1 MVISDI
7 EGGDK
12 MRERLQKLLE
22 AKGLKTAQ
30 FAKLAN
36 VSNSTVDDI
45 LKGKTNDENVGVDKV
60 LRMAE
65 ALDVSVEYLYGR
77 NERLA
82 ASNFQLT
89 DTEKEIIAQ
98 YRKADE
104 VGRAIVL
111 RSLGIDEK
119 RDNEK
124 MA

>member
-1 MVISDI
+1 
-7 EGGDK
+7 

-22 AKGLKTAQ
+22 ARGLKTAQ
-30 FAKLAN
+30 FAKLAD

-45 LKGKTNDENVGVDKV
+45 LKGKTNDEKVGVDKV

-65 ALDVSVEYLYGR
+65 ALGVSVEYLYGR
-77 NERLA
+77 QEKVVG
-82 ASNFQLT
+82 SNIQLT
-89 DTEKEIIAQ
+89 DIEKEIITE

-104 VGRAIVL
+104 VGKAIVL

-119 RDNEK
+119 KVNEK

>member
-1 MVISDI
+1 
-7 EGGDK
+7 

-22 AKGLKTAQ
+22 ARGLKTAQ

-89 DTEKEIIAQ
+89 DTEKEIIVQ